1 MSLALHHV
9 DGENREGTEPVT
21 PHLVLFPVT
30 NVLAPTTAANDAML
44 EHNASA
50 IMFTL
55 ETNVSLNSILCFGSF
70 KYFILCP
77 LF

>member
-55 ETNVSLNSILCFGSF
+55 ETNVSLNRFF
-70 KYFILCP
+70 FAF
-77 LF
+77 LFL